1 MAGSQALGLAVLQY
15 SKIELIVSV
24 CDNCTG
30 WCEYYGIWRAEGQ
43 VRHLWWQPSWPSY
56 WMSLKIQIY
65 RNGVN
70 ANHLSSEPP
79 HPPPPSL
86 PTKSD
91 NYTRSLPFAS
101 HSHLLSEK
109 QVFLPGR
116 FCFNCSRF
124 WEISLYCYFKIE
136 NFCNYLRKR
145 LPKASVFCYL
155 NKMKNSI

>member
-1 MAGSQALGLAVLQY
+1 MAGSQALGWAVLQY

-30 WCEYYGIWRAEGQ
+30 WCEYYGIWRAEGKWH
-43 VRHLWWQPSWPSY
+43 HLWWTPCWPSY
-56 WMSLKIQIY
+56 WMSLKIPIY

-70 ANHLSSEPP
+70 ANHLSAWTF
-79 HPPPPSL
+79 PPPPTPFPPP

-101 HSHLLSEK
+101 HSHLLCEK
-109 QVFLPGR
+109 QEFLPGR

-124 WEISLYCYFKIE
+124 WEISLYCYFNIE
-136 NFCNYLRKR
+136 NFCNYLR
-145 LPKASVFCYL
+145 P
-155 NKMKNSI
+155 